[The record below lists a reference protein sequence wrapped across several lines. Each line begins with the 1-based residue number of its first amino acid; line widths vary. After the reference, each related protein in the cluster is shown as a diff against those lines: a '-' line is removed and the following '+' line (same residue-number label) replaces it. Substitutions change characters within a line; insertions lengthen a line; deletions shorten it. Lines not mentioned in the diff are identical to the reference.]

1 VEKLAILI
9 AGGTVRTIIHE
20 MRNHLAVA
28 VANIEA
34 FVDGKLEPTPARM
47 RGVLQELG
55 QLDSLI
61 DEIGTS
67 PVPPQS
73 NPKAN

>member
-1 VEKLAILI
+1 
-9 AGGTVRTIIHE
+9 VRTIVHE

-34 FVDGKLEPTPARM
+34 FCDGKLEPTPARL

-55 QLDSLI
+55 QLDGLI
-61 DEIGTS
+61 DEIG
-67 PVPPQS
+67 VPAPPIH
-73 NPKAN
+73 NEPKAN

>member
-1 VEKLAILI
+1 VS
-9 AGGTVRTIIHE
+9 TIIHE

-34 FVDGKLEPTPARM
+34 FCDGKLEPTPARL
-47 RGVLQELG
+47 RGVLGELG

-61 DEIGTS
+61 DEIGTFS
-67 PVPPQS
+67 AAAQ
-73 NPKAN
+73 NEPKAN